1 MEIHQPLVLGKKIF
15 KFITLMIAK
24 FLKVNPY
31 IVWLHFTDIF
41 FYIMLDIIYL
51 YYIFILY
58 IGISLDRLHFKQI
71 YKLM

>member
-1 MEIHQPLVLGKKIF
+1 MKIDRPLVLGKKIF

-51 YYIFILY
+51 YYLFIY
-58 IGISLDRLHFKQI
+58 II
-71 YKLM
+71 YCY